1 MNQEMVA
8 KCCAM
13 MGNGNVFF
21 MKNKKTREKN
31 QNKKNIHPFL
41 MKNKKQLNEEF
52 G

>member
-21 MKNKKTREKN
+21 MKNRKTREKN
-31 QNKKNIHPFL
+31 KNQKEYSPLFDEEKKTI
-41 MKNKKQLNEEF
+41 E
-52 G
+52 